1 MLAVAL
7 ALAASVAYG
16 ISDFLGGL
24 TSRSVALL
32 PVLLVSQGTALILLF
47 MIVVS
52 RGEGP
57 PGGAFLL
64 YGAIAGLSEM
74 VGVAALYR
82 GLAVGVMSIIAGVGA
97 TAPVVAVV
105 VGIVLGELPTPI
117 QGVGIVL
124 AVSGIILTS

>member
-32 PVLLVSQGTALILLF
+32 PVLLVLQGTALILLF

-57 PGGAFLL
+57 GDRVLRRSSLPLL
-64 YGAIAGLSEM
+64 VSLFPKP
-74 VGVAALYR
+74 AL
-82 GLAVGVMSIIAGVGA
+82 
-97 TAPVVAVV
+97 
-105 VGIVLGELPTPI
+105 LP
-117 QGVGIVL
+117 
-124 AVSGIILTS
+124 